1 MESQAL
7 KDLVKKLFSD
17 QQSKQQFLSDPDSI
31 LPQFALTSAEK
42 KAVLSSRAQL
52 ALATPDG
59 QMNTEVAPLTAWV

>member
-31 LPQFALTSAEK
+31 LSQFALTSAEK
-42 KAVLSSRAQL
+42 EAVLSRRARL

-59 QMNTEVAPLTAWV
+59 QMETGAEPMFAWV